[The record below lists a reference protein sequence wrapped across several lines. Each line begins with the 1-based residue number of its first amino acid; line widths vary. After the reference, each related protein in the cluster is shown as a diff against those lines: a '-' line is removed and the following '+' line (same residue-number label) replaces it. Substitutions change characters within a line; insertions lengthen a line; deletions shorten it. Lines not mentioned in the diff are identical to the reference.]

1 MIRTYLINLDKN
13 VDRLHVM
20 DAQLTRLGLGYERVE
35 AVSGKELSPVEVERD
50 FAAVRSFLAMGV
62 RLTRGE
68 IGCALSHGIAYS
80 RMEDENLP
88 VALVLE
94 DDVVLGDGFLDALED
109 AVNFV
114 DVNKPQVVLF
124 SAWNV
129 PEDERRPH
137 GIVNAPFGTCA
148 DAYLITLPAAR
159 LIRKA
164 NYPVVT
170 VADRWSRWRKR
181 LGLELYRAF
190 PTMVSQDNDRFG
202 TDVDTWTIPGQNKNK
217 SGLRMLAHKF
227 CRVFELSADWLLWK
241 VTGR

>member
-1 MIRTYLINLDKN
+1 MKTFLINLDKN
-13 VDRLHVM
+13 VDRLSAM
-20 DAQLTRLGLGYERVE
+20 DVQLRHLGIPYERIR
-35 AVSGKELSPVEVERD
+35 AVNGRMLSPQELSER
-50 FAAVRSFLAMGV
+50 FATFRFLLAMG
-62 RLTRGE
+62 TRMTHGE
-68 IGCALSHGIAYS
+68 IGCALSHCLIYGRMVQENVPIA
-80 RMEDENLP
+80 LI
-88 VALVLE
+88 LE
-94 DDVVLGDGFLDALED
+94 DDVVLGDGFLDVLEN

-114 DVNKPQVVLF
+114 DVNKPQIVLF

-129 PEDERRPH
+129 PEDDRRSH
-137 GIVNAPFGTCA
+137 GIVRAPFGTCA

-159 LIRKA
+159 LVRKA

-181 LGLELYRAF
+181 FGLELYRAF
-190 PTMVSQDNDRFG
+190 PTTASQDNGRFG
-202 TDVDTWTIPGQNKNK
+202 TDVDTWTTPGQNKNK